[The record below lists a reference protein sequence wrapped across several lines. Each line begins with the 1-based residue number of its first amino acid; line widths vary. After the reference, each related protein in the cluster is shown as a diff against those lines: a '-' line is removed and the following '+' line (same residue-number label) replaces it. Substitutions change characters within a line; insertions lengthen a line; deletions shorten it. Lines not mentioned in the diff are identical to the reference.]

1 MTIELPRSPS
11 SRLDQKRALVTGAS
25 SGIGLACAAA
35 LAEAGAEVTIASR
48 RLAPLEALANA
59 IDSNGGKA
67 IPMVL
72 DVTDIEATA
81 EAVAATG
88 PFDVLVN
95 SAGLAIHSPSLQT
108 KAEDFDAVMENGW
121 LIPRY

>member
-35 LAEAGAEVTIASR
+35 LAEAGTEVTIASR
-48 RLAPLEALANA
+48 RLAPLEALADA

-81 EAVAATG
+81 AY
-88 PFDVLVN
+88 L
-95 SAGLAIHSPSLQT
+95 
-108 KAEDFDAVMENGW
+108 
-121 LIPRY
+121 R